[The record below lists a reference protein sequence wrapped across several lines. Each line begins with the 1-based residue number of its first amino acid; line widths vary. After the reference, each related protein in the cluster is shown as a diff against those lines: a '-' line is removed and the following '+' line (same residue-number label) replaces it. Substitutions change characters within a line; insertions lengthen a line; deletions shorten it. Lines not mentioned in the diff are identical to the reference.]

1 MYTASTLG
9 LFLAGVAVILA
20 MPGPTNTLLAAAGL
34 RQGFLRSARLTG
46 AELAGYLISITVW
59 GRFLEQAAQA
69 FPWLP
74 AVVRVAASVYIAYLS
89 IRMWRAA
96 QTVPSAAQ
104 QVIGM
109 RTLFVA
115 TLLNPKG
122 ILFAS
127 AIFPPAAFFDRVHV
141 PDLHG
146 DVRGAA
152 GADRTDV
159 GSVWRVARQP
169 ENQVDQ
175 SGASAARGIGCA
187 GNFFAEPGLGG
198 VSIGRS
204 EQGGFIRP
212 AAASSRL
219 GFRHS
224 APCTRR

>member
-1 MYTASTLG
+1 MFTASILG

-34 RQGFLRSARLTG
+34 RQGFMRSARLTG

-127 AIFPPAAFFDRVHV
+127 AIFPAAAFLDLSTYLIFMAMFAALLV
-141 PDLHG
+141 PIGLMWVAFG
-146 DVRGAA
+146 ASLGSQKIKWISPAQVQRGA
-152 GADRTDV
+152 
-159 GSVWRVARQP
+159 SVVLGIFSLSLAW
-169 ENQVDQ
+169 
-175 SGASAARGIGCA
+175 AA
-187 GNFFAEPGLGG
+187 
-198 VSIGRS
+198 
-204 EQGGFIRP
+204 
-212 AAASSRL
+212 
-219 GFRHS
+219 FR
-224 APCTRR
+224 

>member
-1 MYTASTLG
+1 MFTASILG

-34 RQGFLRSARLTG
+34 RQGFMRSARLTG

-127 AIFPPAAFFDRVHV
+127 AIFPAAAFLDLSAYLIFMAMFAALLV
-141 PDLHG
+141 PIGLMWVAFG
-146 DVRGAA
+146 ASLGSQKIKWISPAQVQRGA
-152 GADRTDV
+152 
-159 GSVWRVARQP
+159 SVVLGIFSLSLAW
-169 ENQVDQ
+169 
-175 SGASAARGIGCA
+175 AA
-187 GNFFAEPGLGG
+187 
-198 VSIGRS
+198 
-204 EQGGFIRP
+204 
-212 AAASSRL
+212 
-219 GFRHS
+219 FR
-224 APCTRR
+224 

>member
-1 MYTASTLG
+1 MVSASTLG

-46 AELAGYLISITVW
+46 AELAGYLIAITVW

-74 AVVRVAASVYIAYLS
+74 AVVRVAASVYIACLS

-104 QVIGM
+104 QMIGM

-127 AIFPPAAFFDRVHV
+127 AIFPPAAFLALSTYLVFMAIFAALLV
-141 PDLHG
+141 PIGLMW
-146 DVRGAA
+146 VAFGASL
-152 GADRTDV
+152 
-159 GSVWRVARQP
+159 GSQKIKWISPAQVQRVAS
-169 ENQVDQ
+169 VVLGLF
-175 SGASAARGIGCA
+175 SLSLAWAA
-187 GNFFAEPGLGG
+187 
-198 VSIGRS
+198 
-204 EQGGFIRP
+204 
-212 AAASSRL
+212 
-219 GFRHS
+219 FR
-224 APCTRR
+224 

>member
-1 MYTASTLG
+1 
-9 LFLAGVAVILA
+9 

-127 AIFPPAAFFDRVHV
+127 AIFPPAAFLTVSTYLVFMAMFAALLV
-141 PDLHG
+141 PIGLMWVAFG
-146 DVRGAA
+146 ASLGSQKIKWISPAQVQRGA
-152 GADRTDV
+152 
-159 GSVWRVARQP
+159 SVVLGIFSLSLAW
-169 ENQVDQ
+169 
-175 SGASAARGIGCA
+175 AA
-187 GNFFAEPGLGG
+187 
-198 VSIGRS
+198 
-204 EQGGFIRP
+204 
-212 AAASSRL
+212 
-219 GFRHS
+219 FR
-224 APCTRR
+224 

>member
-1 MYTASTLG
+1 MFTASILG

-34 RQGFLRSARLTG
+34 RQGFMRSARLTG

-127 AIFPPAAFFDRVHV
+127 AIFPAAAFLDLSAYLIFMAMFAALLV
-141 PDLHG
+141 PIGLMWVAFG
-146 DVRGAA
+146 ASLGSQKIKWISPVQVQRGA
-152 GADRTDV
+152 
-159 GSVWRVARQP
+159 SVVLGIFSLSLAW
-169 ENQVDQ
+169 
-175 SGASAARGIGCA
+175 AA
-187 GNFFAEPGLGG
+187 
-198 VSIGRS
+198 
-204 EQGGFIRP
+204 
-212 AAASSRL
+212 
-219 GFRHS
+219 FR
-224 APCTRR
+224 

>member
-1 MYTASTLG
+1 MFTASILG

-34 RQGFLRSARLTG
+34 RQGFMRSARLTG

-59 GRFLEQAAQA
+59 GRFLEQAAQTFA
-69 FPWLP
+69 WLP

-127 AIFPPAAFFDRVHV
+127 AIFPAAAFLDLSAYLIFMAMFAALLV
-141 PDLHG
+141 PIGLMWVAFG
-146 DVRGAA
+146 ASLGSQKIKWISPAQVQRGA
-152 GADRTDV
+152 
-159 GSVWRVARQP
+159 SVVLGIFSLSLAW
-169 ENQVDQ
+169 
-175 SGASAARGIGCA
+175 AA
-187 GNFFAEPGLGG
+187 
-198 VSIGRS
+198 
-204 EQGGFIRP
+204 
-212 AAASSRL
+212 
-219 GFRHS
+219 FR
-224 APCTRR
+224 

>member
-1 MYTASTLG
+1 MFTASILG

-34 RQGFLRSARLTG
+34 RQGFMRSARLTG

-69 FPWLP
+69 FAWLP

-127 AIFPPAAFFDRVHV
+127 AIFPAAAFLDLSTYLIFMAMFAALLV
-141 PDLHG
+141 PIGLMWVAFG
-146 DVRGAA
+146 ASLGSQKIKWISPAQVQRGA
-152 GADRTDV
+152 
-159 GSVWRVARQP
+159 SVVLGIFSLSLAW
-169 ENQVDQ
+169 
-175 SGASAARGIGCA
+175 AA
-187 GNFFAEPGLGG
+187 
-198 VSIGRS
+198 
-204 EQGGFIRP
+204 
-212 AAASSRL
+212 
-219 GFRHS
+219 FR
-224 APCTRR
+224 

>member
-127 AIFPPAAFFDRVHV
+127 AIFPPAAFLTVSTYLVFMAMFAALLLPIGLMWVAFGASLGSQKIKWISPAQV
-141 PDLHG
+141 Q
-146 DVRGAA
+146 RGA
-152 GADRTDV
+152 
-159 GSVWRVARQP
+159 SVVLGIFSLSLAW
-169 ENQVDQ
+169 
-175 SGASAARGIGCA
+175 AA
-187 GNFFAEPGLGG
+187 
-198 VSIGRS
+198 
-204 EQGGFIRP
+204 
-212 AAASSRL
+212 
-219 GFRHS
+219 FR
-224 APCTRR
+224 

>member
-1 MYTASTLG
+1 MFTASILG
-9 LFLAGVAVILA
+9 LFLAGVAVLLA

-34 RQGFLRSARLTG
+34 RQGFMRSARLTG

-127 AIFPPAAFFDRVHV
+127 AIFPAAAFLDLSAYLIFMAMFAALLV
-141 PDLHG
+141 PIGLMWVAFG
-146 DVRGAA
+146 ASLGSQKIKWISPAQVQRGA
-152 GADRTDV
+152 
-159 GSVWRVARQP
+159 SVVLGIFSLSLAW
-169 ENQVDQ
+169 
-175 SGASAARGIGCA
+175 AA
-187 GNFFAEPGLGG
+187 
-198 VSIGRS
+198 
-204 EQGGFIRP
+204 
-212 AAASSRL
+212 
-219 GFRHS
+219 FR
-224 APCTRR
+224 

>member
-1 MYTASTLG
+1 MFTASILG

-34 RQGFLRSARLTG
+34 RQGFMRSARLTG

-127 AIFPPAAFFDRVHV
+127 AIFPAAAFLDLSTYLIFMAMFAALLV
-141 PDLHG
+141 PIGLMWVAFG
-146 DVRGAA
+146 ASLGSQKIKWISPVQVQRGA
-152 GADRTDV
+152 
-159 GSVWRVARQP
+159 SVVLGIFSLSLAW
-169 ENQVDQ
+169 
-175 SGASAARGIGCA
+175 AA
-187 GNFFAEPGLGG
+187 
-198 VSIGRS
+198 
-204 EQGGFIRP
+204 
-212 AAASSRL
+212 
-219 GFRHS
+219 FR
-224 APCTRR
+224 

>member
-1 MYTASTLG
+1 MFTASILG

-34 RQGFLRSARLTG
+34 RQGFMRSARLTG

-74 AVVRVAASVYIAYLS
+74 VVVRVAASVYIAYLS

-127 AIFPPAAFFDRVHV
+127 AIFPPAAFLTVSAYLIFMAMFAALLV
-141 PDLHG
+141 PIGLMWVAFG
-146 DVRGAA
+146 ASLGSQKIKWISPAQVQRGA
-152 GADRTDV
+152 
-159 GSVWRVARQP
+159 SVVLGIFSLSLAW
-169 ENQVDQ
+169 
-175 SGASAARGIGCA
+175 AA
-187 GNFFAEPGLGG
+187 
-198 VSIGRS
+198 
-204 EQGGFIRP
+204 
-212 AAASSRL
+212 
-219 GFRHS
+219 FR
-224 APCTRR
+224 

>member
-1 MYTASTLG
+1 MFTASILG

-34 RQGFLRSARLTG
+34 RQGFMRSARLTG

-74 AVVRVAASVYIAYLS
+74 VVVRVAASVYIAYLS

-127 AIFPPAAFFDRVHV
+127 AIFPAAAFLDLSTYLIFMAMFAALLV
-141 PDLHG
+141 PIGLMWVAFG
-146 DVRGAA
+146 ASLGSQKIKWISPAQVQRGA
-152 GADRTDV
+152 
-159 GSVWRVARQP
+159 SVVLGIFSLSLAW
-169 ENQVDQ
+169 
-175 SGASAARGIGCA
+175 AA
-187 GNFFAEPGLGG
+187 
-198 VSIGRS
+198 
-204 EQGGFIRP
+204 
-212 AAASSRL
+212 
-219 GFRHS
+219 FR
-224 APCTRR
+224 

>member
-1 MYTASTLG
+1 MFTASILG

-34 RQGFLRSARLTG
+34 RQGFMRSARLTG

-127 AIFPPAAFFDRVHV
+127 AIFPPAAFLTVSAYLIFMAMFAALLV
-141 PDLHG
+141 PIGLMWVAFG
-146 DVRGAA
+146 ASLGSQKIKWISPAQVQRGA
-152 GADRTDV
+152 
-159 GSVWRVARQP
+159 SVVLGIFSLSLAW
-169 ENQVDQ
+169 
-175 SGASAARGIGCA
+175 AA
-187 GNFFAEPGLGG
+187 
-198 VSIGRS
+198 
-204 EQGGFIRP
+204 
-212 AAASSRL
+212 
-219 GFRHS
+219 FR
-224 APCTRR
+224 